1 MRSHAI
7 IVDSMLSTSCFV
19 CFYACVQFF
28 LSRQKFFLLTYN
40 NTLALRLSLIRHSIS
55 FWSRPTVTDLRAER
69 LQKRSLS
76 REERVNFCEEDIS
89 SWNVRFLRIRGKRR
103 DSVFFFLCQRKT
115 CIFPPSVQK
124 SHHIYYSVTRER
136 NVETFTDF
144 HKIVYYNVDFKTLQT
159 SLIRVVSTVRSK
171 LTLDQQIC
179 TAHTFR

>member
-1 MRSHAI
+1 MCA
-7 IVDSMLSTSCFV
+7 V
-19 CFYACVQFF
+19 F
-28 LSRQKFFLLTYN
+28 LSRHKFFLLTYN
-40 NTLALRLSLIRHSIS
+40 ITLTLRLSLICHPIS
-55 FWSRPTVTDLRAER
+55 FLITVTVTDLRAER

-76 REERVNFCEEDIS
+76 REERVKFVKKTTLSETSDFYASAEKEEI
-89 SWNVRFLRIRGKRR
+89 
-103 DSVFFFLCQRKT
+103 Q
-115 CIFPPSVQK
+115 CIFLVSKKIVYLPNVCTK

-159 SLIRVVSTVRSK
+159 SLARVVSTVRSKLSRSRK